1 MKEIKAEYTGIL
13 PAFFHVITNPMQVES
28 IIFKLLSTKVEKKS
42 LEWWFI
48 S

>member
-1 MKEIKAEYTGIL
+1 MKEIKAEYTGIY
-13 PAFFHVITNPMQVES
+13 PAFFSCITNPMQVES
-28 IIFKLLSTKVEKKS
+28 IIFKRYQQKYEKKS